1 VIFSRKNFIDSSSW
15 GHSIHQEQRNPETRR
30 AWTFYKLI
38 GASYHAL
45 ASALIK
51 SRGIQ
56 KQGSQVVRPQYG
68 VSQSSW
74 TKRDAN
80 NKPGEEEK
88 NRANVTLQDNRIY

>member
-1 VIFSRKNFIDSSSW
+1 LGSFHSSRAEES
-15 GHSIHQEQRNPETRR
+15 RNRR
-30 AWTFYKLI
+30 ASTFYKLI

-56 KQGSQVVRPQYG
+56 KQGSYVVRPQYG

-80 NKPGEEEK
+80 NKLGEEEK
-88 NRANVTLQDNRIY
+88 NRANVTLQVNGITGFINSQN